1 MEADEFKSENL
12 CEYKGKTKD
21 ILIIFD
27 REKYDDFRLG
37 LLRKVISDAKFKRQ
51 IMRQSFLAV
60 AASGSVTLELIKYKI
75 PT

>member
-27 REKYDDFRLG
+27 REKYDNFRLG
-37 LLRKVISDAKFKRQ
+37 LLRKVISDAKKSSVFE
-51 IMRQSFLAV
+51 IFSIFPSFFGFL
-60 AASGSVTLELIKYKI
+60 KK
-75 PT
+75 P